1 MCAGAVRSALVKM
14 PGVVDSDQTKVTAA
28 KDSAVIKV
36 KKGSLTAEQLV
47 EAIAKVNDGQ
57 FKATLKE

>member
-1 MCAGAVRSALVKM
+1 M